1 MPTPNQVL
9 RQINDRIRRLVQS
22 GLADN
27 QLAAFQRKAGR
38 RIEIVFPNAE
48 YISAAL
54 KNIDY
59 VDMYRLLV
67 QARAYNLKMCDGAL
81 IQMMYDFSDRTLLR
95 HRLALGAALLR
106 RILSHS
112 FIRNY
117 ANRRPL
123 AGALW
128 RGTASGQRLHPLLSG
143 SGPA

>member
-1 MPTPNQVL
+1 MPTPKQVL

-27 QLAAFQRKAGR
+27 QLTAFQRKAGR

-48 YISAAL
+48 YISATL

-95 HRLALGAALLR
+95 HRWKWQLKKG
-106 RILSHS
+106 
-112 FIRNY
+112 
-117 ANRRPL
+117 PL
-123 AGALW
+123 WPREKGPPQFSS
-128 RGTASGQRLHPLLSG
+128 THHI
-143 SGPA
+143 SGPPR